1 MSSRARTKEVGQCS
15 YRVAKQLRQGLPWEL
30 IHALFPWEKSRTPMS
45 GTIGLGPSCYTM
57 AEPSLLTT
65 NTARAATAAVAATD
79 APISRKRPRRA
90 RSSKRAFACPPSHT
104 FPPMGCV
111 MRRRSR
117 RSTQPTCACRRTRCS
132 PARSKPGWTPVST
145 MASILTGQLEGCR
158 EAAHLPGRRA
168 PGARRRLAPT
178 GGREPVRRPEREN
191 GDRTGNQSLC
201 GVPRPSQSVYGRP
214 RRLH

>member
-45 GTIGLGPSCYTM
+45 GTIVLYDGG
-57 AEPSLLTT
+57 
-65 NTARAATAAVAATD
+65 AVAPYNQHGA
-79 APISRKRPRRA
+79 RGHRGGGGYRRA
-90 RSSKRAFACPPSHT
+90 NISQAPSQSKKLKTGVCLPTLPHL

-111 MRRRSR
+111 VRRRSR